1 MAVTYYKSHAE
12 VVKGEVMTL
21 DDFINK
27 IRLGVWK
34 DAVLKARAVRVHD
47 YERYQKII
55 KPSMPCVAF
64 GVFSRREDKSLQE
77 HAGVICVDF
86 DPKDNPDLLIPEKFE
101 AIKQQLGI
109 DKYSMYVVNS
119 LSGVGLFV
127 IVKINGNKHRES
139 FEGLRN
145 YYYNEYGLIMDSS
158 GGNVSKPRCVTY
170 DNAIYA
176 NENAV
181 LFKNYLKV
189 EKIKVQPIVYSGHD
203 LDFVLRQIREKG
215 IDLTAPTATQN
226 GYQRWL
232 NIGFAFAHK
241 YGEGGRDYFHAVSSM
256 SPLYD
261 YGQCQRQYNSI
272 LKHKGSGNQITIATF
287 FAYCKEAGIELTTEK
302 TGEIKTAA
310 IQAKKSKR
318 TKESVVDMLLEL
330 NVISEDERNLAEDI
344 TNQVYSLNNE
354 QLKDERSMIARLQH
368 YIRANWK
375 IRRNEITNYYEI
387 QDHNGKYRPL
397 EKEDY
402 NNIYINAKIV
412 VDIQVKKEDV
422 KSIIENSD
430 TPSHHPILSFINSNK
445 TLNPKGYIDQVID
458 CLGYEEPTRKING
471 KEMSYREFMR
481 YFFVKW
487 YVGIIKSIEKEHNP
501 MFLVFAGPINIG
513 KTRFFRG
520 LLPEE
525 LSDYFAESDFS
536 EKKDDKILMS
546 KKLIIYCDE
555 MDGIN
560 GDSAESQR
568 KFKAMT
574 EYKKITQR
582 VVYGDKS
589 TDMLRLATLCGS
601 SNDTDLLKDPHGNRR
616 ILPFKIKSI
625 DLERYEKIDKTNLFM
640 EIYQLSKTMPKWYMT
655 PEDVE
660 LLAKWTK
667 EFKAPDK
674 AVDLIE
680 HYFRIPQGDEP
691 RLYLSSTMIQ
701 AYIEKSSGMKLTSK
715 SIGSTLQRMG
725 FKCGTIRI
733 QQETGLGSFKD
744 LQNYYQVVEN
754 HKNPQIIPIK
764 CYRDEKGEPIS
775 YTSDDFN

>member
-1 MAVTYYKSHAE
+1 
-12 VVKGEVMTL
+12 
-21 DDFINK
+21 
-27 IRLGVWK
+27 
-34 DAVLKARAVRVHD
+34 
-47 YERYQKII
+47 
-55 KPSMPCVAF
+55 
-64 GVFSRREDKSLQE
+64 
-77 HAGVICVDF
+77 
-86 DPKDNPDLLIPEKFE
+86 
-101 AIKQQLGI
+101 
-109 DKYSMYVVNS
+109 
-119 LSGVGLFV
+119 
-127 IVKINGNKHRES
+127 
-139 FEGLRN
+139 
-145 YYYNEYGLIMDSS
+145 
-158 GGNVSKPRCVTY
+158 
-170 DNAIYA
+170 
-176 NENAV
+176 
-181 LFKNYLKV
+181 
-189 EKIKVQPIVYSGHD
+189 
-203 LDFVLRQIREKG
+203 
-215 IDLTAPTATQN
+215 
-226 GYQRWL
+226 
-232 NIGFAFAHK
+232 
-241 YGEGGRDYFHAVSSM
+241 
-256 SPLYD
+256 
-261 YGQCQRQYNSI
+261 
-272 LKHKGSGNQITIATF
+272 
-287 FAYCKEAGIELTTEK
+287 
-302 TGEIKTAA
+302 
-310 IQAKKSKR
+310 
-318 TKESVVDMLLEL
+318 
-330 NVISEDERNLAEDI
+330 
-344 TNQVYSLNNE
+344 
-354 QLKDERSMIARLQH
+354 
-368 YIRANWK
+368 
-375 IRRNEITNYYEI
+375 
-387 QDHNGKYRPL
+387 
-397 EKEDY
+397 
-402 NNIYINAKIV
+402 
-412 VDIQVKKEDV
+412 
-422 KSIIENSD
+422 
-430 TPSHHPILSFINSNK
+430 
-445 TLNPKGYIDQVID
+445 
-458 CLGYEEPTRKING
+458 
-471 KEMSYREFMR
+471 
-481 YFFVKW
+481 
-487 YVGIIKSIEKEHNP
+487 
-501 MFLVFAGPINIG
+501 
-513 KTRFFRG
+513 
-520 LLPEE
+520 LPEE